1 MSKLHKTHDNDQ
13 PEQAP
18 EDLVISAFSRC
29 QNYPKER
36 TGVLGLAQGLR
47 NAATV
52 SGTQM
57 AAIVARC
64 QELSQYCPTDY
75 DLLQV
80 ANELALLSRP
90 RAPMGCRECQGSGW
104 RSYVKHVETA
114 AGEYDAHYAEYCS
127 CERGNY
133 LRLARQE
140 QARKNEEKKAAA
152 RK

>member
-1 MSKLHKTHDNDQ
+1 MKLTEE
-13 PEQAP
+13 EQDETAP
-18 EDLVISAFSRC
+18 EELVAAFSRC
-29 QNYPKER
+29 SNYPKDKE
-36 TGVLGLAQGLR
+36 GVLFLAQGLR
-47 NAATV
+47 KAATA

-104 RSYVKHVETA
+104 RSYVKHVEAA